1 MYGELDSGKVSDLI
15 DINLKDVGT
24 AAEAMIASVDGVDT
38 PRRGHLSRAELDS
51 LILAGRAAGRSL
63 RWVFQAA
70 MAGTTRAGAGGVARA
85 AFPSATEVTQRSSS
99 RVVAAAQWGA
109 AARLVD

>member
-1 MYGELDSGKVSDLI
+1 MYGELDSGKVIDLI
-15 DINLKDVGT
+15 YSNLKDVGT

-38 PRRGHLSRAELDS
+38 RRRGHLSRAELDS

-70 MAGTTRAGAGGVARA
+70 MAGTTRAGATVLRGRP
-85 AFPSATEVTQRSSS
+85 FP
-99 RVVAAAQWGA
+99 
-109 AARLVD
+109 D